1 MILINYSLKLI
12 DTCTIIPNTVSLL
25 SKLYSMEDVTQIIS
39 YFAYLLPAIVVG
51 LVAYFFFKGH
61 TANEEGRRRY
71 LIQKEAQKNI
81 IPIRLQAYERIT
93 LFLERIDPNK
103 LLLRVKPFSDELQK
117 YESLLIQNIENEY
130 EHNLAQQ
137 IYITPECWNLVNAA
151 KNATIQVIRQAS
163 MNEKVDD
170 SDKLRAFLLNHFMG
184 EVTPSHK
191 ALMFV
196 KKEVSEL
203 F

>member
-1 MILINYSLKLI
+1 
-12 DTCTIIPNTVSLL
+12 
-25 SKLYSMEDVTQIIS
+25 MEEATQIIS
-39 YFAYLLPAIVVG
+39 YIAYLLPAIVVG
-51 LVAYFFFKGH
+51 LVAYYFFKGH

-81 IPIRLQAYERIT
+81 IPIRLQAYERLT

-103 LLLRVKPFSDELQK
+103 LLIRVKPFSDELQK
-117 YESLLIQNIENEY
+117 YETLLIQNIENEY

-137 IYITPECWNLVNAA
+137 IYVSPECWNLITAA
-151 KNATIQVIRQAS
+151 KNATMQVIRQSS
-163 MNEKVDD
+163 MNDKVDS
-170 SDKLRAFLLNHFMG
+170 SDKLRETLLNHFMG
-184 EVTPSHK
+184 EITPSNK
-191 ALMFV
+191 AMMFV

>member
-1 MILINYSLKLI
+1 
-12 DTCTIIPNTVSLL
+12 
-25 SKLYSMEDVTQIIS
+25 MEDVTQIIS

-61 TANEEGRRRY
+61 TANEEGRRRF

-81 IPIRLQAYERIT
+81 IPVRLQAYERLT
-93 LFLERIDPNK
+93 LFLERIDPK
-103 LLLRVKPFSDELQK
+103 KILLRVKPFSNDLQE
-117 YESLLIQNIENEY
+117 YETLLIQNIDNEY
-130 EHNLAQQ
+130 EHNLVQQ
-137 IYITPECWNLVNAA
+137 IYITPECWNLINAA

-170 SDKLRAFLLNHFMG
+170 SDKLRAFLLNHFMD

>member
-1 MILINYSLKLI
+1 
-12 DTCTIIPNTVSLL
+12 
-25 SKLYSMEDVTQIIS
+25 MEDVTLVIS

-61 TANEEGRRRY
+61 TSNEEGRRRY
-71 LIQKEAQKNI
+71 LIQKDAQKSLL
-81 IPIRLQAYERIT
+81 PVRLQAYERLT
-93 LFLERIDPNK
+93 LLLERIDPNK
-103 LLLRVKPFSDELQK
+103 ILIRVKPYSDDLQK
-117 YESLLIQNIENEY
+117 YETLLIQNIDNEY
-130 EHNLAQQ
+130 EHNLSQQ
-137 IYITPECWNLVNAA
+137 IYVSPECWNLVTAA

-170 SDKLRAFLLNHFMG
+170 SDKLRAYILNHFMD

-191 ALMFV
+191 ALMYV
-196 KKEVSEL
+196 KKEVGEM

>member
-1 MILINYSLKLI
+1 
-12 DTCTIIPNTVSLL
+12 
-25 SKLYSMEDVTQIIS
+25 MEDVTLVIS

-61 TANEEGRRRY
+61 TASEEGRRRY
-71 LIQKEAQKNI
+71 LIQKEAQKSLL
-81 IPIRLQAYERIT
+81 PTRLQAYERLT

-103 LLLRVKPFSDELQK
+103 LLLRVKPYSDDLQK
-117 YESLLIQNIENEY
+117 YETLLIQNIDNEY
-130 EHNLAQQ
+130 EHNLSQQ
-137 IYITPECWNLVNAA
+137 IYVSSECWNLITAA
-151 KNATIQVIRQAS
+151 KNATIQVIRQSS
-163 MNEKVDD
+163 MNEKVND
-170 SDKLRAFLLNHFMG
+170 SDKIRAFLLNHFMD

-191 ALMFV
+191 ALMYV